1 MVNLNSPA
9 RAGTSWTDLATAD
22 ADEPA
27 SMQRRWMPIR
37 YDQVDRGIFTGRYR
51 ELNIDG
57 ISIASEQ
64 QNRTVLKRQ
73 YFPAGACSVSVIR
86 DISTSGRCELDML
99 DKQTIGYMPGNRQ
112 YEILMPPSDIL
123 FLRLDPH
130 RVMEAADLLGSRI
143 PGDGRGT
150 VFVNGLEPGSL
161 LTMAD
166 TLMNSLGAS
175 APAREVVAPG
185 YVEQLVMSHVVGLMA
200 SMSPGSGR
208 ISSGNTHRIARAAQA
223 LIDGADDPL
232 TVMDLCRELSVSR
245 ATLQRSF
252 EQCYGVSPL
261 VYLRM
266 HRLNAARRA
275 LIAAS
280 ESDETVT
287 SIAMRWGF
295 FHLARFAKD
304 YRDQFGELPSV
315 TLRQARAR

>member
-9 RAGTSWTDLATAD
+9 CAGTSWTDLATAD

-37 YDQVDRGIFTGRYR
+37 YDQVDRGVFAGRYR

-73 YFPAGACSVSVIR
+73 YFPADACSVSVIR

-143 PGDGRGT
+143 PGDGREA
-150 VFVNGLEPGSL
+150 VFVNGLESGSL

-175 APAREVVAPG
+175 APACEVVAPG

-208 ISSGNTHRIARAAQA
+208 ISSGNAHRIARAAHA

-261 VYLRM
+261 AYLRM